1 MIRISVVCEGDTEEK
16 FINMVMRPEFLS
28 LGIRLEPVRINT
40 SPGHSGGA
48 LTYDRLKLNLR
59 NLLRDGKI
67 AAVTT
72 LIDLY
77 KLDTGFPDFEVA
89 RRNRDLGARLDVLF
103 RAFHAD
109 IVSLA
114 GCRAD
119 RFIPYIQPYEF
130 EALLFADV
138 ESIIAHDL
146 QWQSAAE
153 PLMHV
158 RSGAETPEHI
168 NDRPETKP
176 AAHLTRHLRNP
187 GFRKAL
193 HGPQIAANIGLY
205 RIEAECPFFADWVRR
220 LRGMAPD
227 T

>member
-1 MIRISVVCEGDTEEK
+1 MIRVSVVCEGDTEEK
-16 FINMVMRPEFLS
+16 FVNMVMRPDFLA

-48 LTYDRLKLNLR
+48 LTYERLKLNLR

-77 KLDTGFPDFEVA
+77 KLDTGFPLFEA
-89 RRNRDLGARLDVLF
+89 AQKSRELDGRLLMLNQ
-103 RAFHAD
+103 AFHKD
-109 IVSLA
+109 IVA
-114 GCRAD
+114 VADCRPD
-119 RFIPYIQPYEF
+119 RFIPYIQPHEF

-138 ESIIAHDL
+138 ESIVGHDPN
-146 QWQSAAE
+146 WQSAAE
-153 PLMHV
+153 PLAKA
-158 RSGAETPEHI
+158 RRAAKTPEHI

-176 AAHLTRHLRNP
+176 AAHLAKHLRHP

-193 HGPQIAANIGLY
+193 HGPQIAAKIGLY
-205 RIEAECPFFADWVRR
+205 RIETECLFFADWVRR
-220 LRGMAPD
+220 LRELATG